1 MKKTVILL
9 LFQLI
14 VFLCSAQVTLQ
25 PLLPQEGLFQKSQLW
40 NILAVNGSAD
50 TYDCYLLLSLQD
62 RETGTEVLSATSA
75 FFPLGKE
82 AKQLNMAVLTPIQY
96 TYVSF
101 AGDKTNDFL
110 PVGNYTACFKLMEG
124 KQSVS
129 LAEACV
135 PFDVEPLSPPMLI
148 SPADSSI
155 LESSPT
161 QFSWQPPAPLMM
173 FQQLHY
179 ELVIAEILPG
189 QKPEEAVEL
198 NAPFYMDLNVPGS
211 FMNYT
216 GAYPSFEKEKWYA
229 WQVVA
234 QDGTSYAAKTA
245 VRTFTLANGEQ
256 QTTPSLNDTYLLL
269 QDDVT
274 GTYLVNKGIVHVKY
288 FSFDKEN
295 IANVLF
301 STDNGDV
308 VDTYKQ
314 KIEQGDNYLDF
325 KLGNSYQS
333 GKVYKIVITDLENK
347 KHFLAFRIQ

>member
-1 MKKTVILL
+1 MKKAVVLI

-14 VFLCSAQVTLQ
+14 VFLCTAQVTLQ
-25 PLLPQEGLFQKSQLW
+25 PLLPQAALFQKSQLW
-40 NILAVNGSAD
+40 NILAVNGSAN

-62 RETGTEVLSATSA
+62 RETGTEVLSATTA
-75 FFPLGKE
+75 FFTLGKE
-82 AKQLNMAVLTPIQY
+82 AKQLNTAVLTPIQY
-96 TYVSF
+96 TYISF
-101 AGDKTNDFL
+101 TGDKTNDFL
-110 PVGNYTACFKLMEG
+110 PVGSYTACFKLMEG
-124 KQSVS
+124 KQSVT

-148 SPADSSI
+148 SPADSSV
-155 LESSPT
+155 LQTPPA
-161 QFSWQPPAPLMM
+161 QFTWQPPAPLMM

-198 NAPFYMDLNVPGS
+198 NAPFYMDLNLPGS

-216 GAYPSFEKEKWYA
+216 GAYPSFEKGKWYA

-234 QDGTSYAAKTA
+234 EDGISYAAKTA
-245 VRTFTLANGEQ
+245 VRTFTLANGDQ
-256 QTTPSLNDTYLLL
+256 ALTPLNDTYLLL

-274 GTYLVNKGIVHVKY
+274 GTYLVNKGILHIKY

-295 IANVLF
+295 VTTVLF
-301 STDNGDV
+301 STDNGNV

-314 KIEQGDNYLDF
+314 KIVQGDNYLDF
-325 KLGNSYQS
+325 KLGSSYQS
-333 GKVYKIVITDLENK
+333 GKIYKIVITDLENK